1 MGTAACDVQGGSY
14 GAAAIQHC
22 VLPGVFAAIG
32 QRINDD
38 RLRVIQRDG
47 VIVLR
52 GVFRDW
58 IAPLRDGFEQVLAAP
73 GPFAIENVGNNE
85 RGRFFEDYCN
95 WQRIEPFSRFIHQSP
110 AAALAGQLMGARQVQ
125 IFHEHILVK
134 EPGTAK
140 ATPRQ
145 QLTYFDSLDYSRLE

>member
-1 MGTAACDVQGGSY
+1 MQAVTIGNEQIAA
-14 GAAAIQHC
+14 
-22 VLPGVFAAIG
+22 F
-32 QRINDD
+32 R
-38 RLRVIQRDG
+38 RDG

-58 IAPLRDGFEQVLAAP
+58 MAPLRDGFEQVLAAP

-110 AAALAGQLMGARQVQ
+110 AAAGGGCWAGCGAGCWAGCWAVA
-125 IFHEHILVK
+125 EC
-134 EPGTAK
+134 A
-140 ATPRQ
+140 AAAAA
-145 QLTYFDSLDYSRLE
+145 